1 VHCHIFLTF
10 LPEEEVETHEITT
23 ICLTMLAF
31 WHIALCSLIEVD
43 LTFQRCLIGA
53 MNSLMME
60 AVCTCESLVASKRLH
75 GAISSK
81 AVIFILGAERA

>member
-10 LPEEEVETHEITT
+10 LPEEEVEIHEITT
-23 ICLTMLAF
+23 ISLTMLAF
-31 WHIALCSLIEVD
+31 WLCSLIEID

-53 MNSLMME
+53 MNALMME

-75 GAISSK
+75 GAISRK